1 MASLT
6 GRTWLDCNNPKLA
19 DDFFSLAVNV
29 SVILEAMCTFSVK
42 KCSDVASC
50 IRDANNSEHCD
61 VVMFV

>member
-19 DDFFSLAVNV
+19 DDFFNLAVTV
-29 SVILEAMCTFSVK
+29 SVILEVMCT
-42 KCSDVASC
+42 
-50 IRDANNSEHCD
+50 NSEHYD